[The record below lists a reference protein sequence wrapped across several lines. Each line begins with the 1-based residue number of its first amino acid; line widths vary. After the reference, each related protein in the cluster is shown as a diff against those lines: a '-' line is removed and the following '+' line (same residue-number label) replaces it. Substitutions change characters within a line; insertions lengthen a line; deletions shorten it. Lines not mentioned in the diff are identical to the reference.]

1 MRRAF
6 AALWLGLAL
15 VGGASVPPSPEY
27 VLKAK
32 ILLVLLP
39 YVRWPAQDTW
49 GEKPF
54 QIAVLGQ
61 SPFGPHLDE
70 ASKNLTVHRRPVRIR
85 YIGKP
90 GEADGCQVLFVC
102 ASERYRLQPILGW
115 ARGKPVLTVADDED
129 LIRQGIMVNL
139 LLEGA
144 FVRLA
149 VNPDAAGESGL
160 FLGSQLLR
168 NARILSNRRTAP

>member
-1 MRRAF
+1 MKRVLLAMG
-6 AALWLGLAL
+6 LGFAL
-15 VGGASVPPSPEY
+15 VAGAHVPPSPEY

-39 YVRWPAQDTW
+39 YVRWPGQDAW
-49 GEKPF
+49 GERPF
-54 QIAVLGQ
+54 QVAVLGQ

-70 ASKNLTVHRRPVRIR
+70 ASRNLTVHRRTVQIR

-90 GEADGCQVLFVC
+90 GEAEGCQVLFIC
-102 ASERYRLQPILGW
+102 ASERYRLQSILGW
-115 ARGKPVLTVADDED
+115 ARGKPVLTMADDED
-129 LIRQGIMVNL
+129 LLSQGVMVNL

-149 VNPDAAGESGL
+149 VNPDAAGEAGI

-168 NARILSNRRTAP
+168 NARILTTRRVVP